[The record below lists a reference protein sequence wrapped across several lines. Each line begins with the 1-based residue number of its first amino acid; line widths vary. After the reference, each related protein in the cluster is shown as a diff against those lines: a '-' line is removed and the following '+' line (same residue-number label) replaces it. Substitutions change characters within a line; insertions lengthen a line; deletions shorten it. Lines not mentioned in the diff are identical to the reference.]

1 MHDSPLHR
9 TTSLGRPL
17 DPKWPTNR
25 AVLILMP
32 IGAAA
37 SAAWSWWVEPGDL
50 VAAAWAALFGAAA
63 VFGTWALGREL
74 APDDQRAAFVALA
87 LGVPA
92 ALLVE
97 GASLALLFSGLLLT
111 RMVTRSVGPPPTVLD
126 SVAVTGLVAWTAISL
141 GAPDV
146 WVVAALAF
154 AIDAHLPG
162 GRGRAWLFAAACMV
176 LAGLQIA
183 VLPRLAPGLAASVS
197 TSAAGSATTLGE
209 VTWAIPI
216 GAAFIASIVRT
227 RSIASVADATGE
239 PLSARRVRAGM
250 TVALLLAA
258 RSLLHGSD
266 EVAASVLLW
275 ATLAGVT
282 LSDLLPGGERAS

>member
-1 MHDSPLHR
+1 MPDDPLHR
-9 TTSLGRPL
+9 MTSLGRRL
-17 DPKWPTNR
+17 DPAWPTNR

-37 SAAWSWWVEPGDL
+37 SAAWSWWAGPGEL

-63 VFGTWALGREL
+63 VLGTWALGREL

-97 GASLALLFSGLLLT
+97 GASLALLFSGMLLT

-126 SVAVTGLVAWTAISL
+126 ALAVTGLVGWTAVSL
-141 GAPDV
+141 GAADV
-146 WVVAALAF
+146 WLVAALAF

-162 GRGRAWLFAAACMV
+162 GRGRAWVFAVACTV
-176 LAGLQIA
+176 LAGLHIA
-183 VLPRLAPGLAASVS
+183 VLPRLAPALAAN
-197 TSAAGSATTLGE
+197 AAGSTTTLGE
-209 VTWAIPI
+209 VAWAIPI
-216 GAAFIASIVRT
+216 AATFIASIVRT
-227 RSIASVADATGE
+227 RSIASVADATDE

-250 TVALLLAA
+250 AVALLLAA

-266 EVAASVLLW
+266 GVAASVLLW
-275 ATLAGVT
+275 TTLAGVT